1 MVYTNKLKEILNQ
14 KQVISNKRGME
25 LENDLNITNK
35 YYLDI
40 KKAFIYKKPTPIKIV
55 KTTYPTK
62 SNKKVDIV
70 INEAYFESPSTT
82 DYNGLYK
89 GKYIDFEAKE
99 TTNKT
104 SFPLENIHKHQI
116 NHLRNIMENDG
127 IAFLIIRFIEHNKTY
142 LLFAKD
148 FFNYID
154 KNNKKSIPYNYFEEK
169 AYEIKEKYSP
179 RLDYLEIVDKYLK
192 EYLEVKNGKEEK

>member
-14 KQVISNKRGME
+14 KQSFSNKRGMV

-104 SFPLENIHKHQI
+104 SFPLNNIHKHQI

-127 IAFLIIRFIEHNKTY
+127 IAFLIVRFIEHNKTY

-148 FFNYID
+148 FFDYID

-169 AYEIKEKYSP
+169 GYEIKEKYSP

-192 EYLEVKNGKEEK
+192 EYLEVKNGKEKK

>member
-1 MVYTNKLKEILNQ
+1 MVYVNKLKEVLNQ
-14 KQVISNKRGME
+14 KQVFSNKRGME
-25 LENDLNITNK
+25 LENDLNLTNK

-62 SNKKVDIV
+62 NNKKVDIV

-104 SFPLENIHKHQI
+104 SFPLENIHIHQI

-127 IAFLIIRFIEHNKTY
+127 IAFLIVRFIEHNKTY

-148 FFNYID
+148 FFNYLD
-154 KNNKKSIPYNYFEEK
+154 MNSKKSIPYNYFEEK
-169 AYEIKEKYSP
+169 GHEIKEKYNP

-192 EYLEVKNGKEEK
+192 EYLEVQNDKKEK

>member
-104 SFPLENIHKHQI
+104 SFPLENIHIHQI
-116 NHLRNIMENDG
+116 NHLRNIMENGG
-127 IAFLIIRFIEHNKTY
+127 IAFLIVRFIEHNKTY

-148 FFNYID
+148 FFKYID
-154 KNNKKSIPYNYFEEK
+154 MNSKKSIPYNYFEEK
-169 AYEIKEKYSP
+169 GYEIKEKYNP

-192 EYLEVKNGKEEK
+192 EYLEVKNG